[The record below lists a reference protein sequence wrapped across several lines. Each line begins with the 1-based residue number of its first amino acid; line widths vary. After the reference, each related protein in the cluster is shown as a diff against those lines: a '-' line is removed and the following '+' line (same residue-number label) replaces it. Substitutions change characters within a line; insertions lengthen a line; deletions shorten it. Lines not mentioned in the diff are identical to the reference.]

1 MQFVQLTK
9 KSIIII
15 NVHENQ
21 STLLQRNFYMKK
33 LLTSVAA
40 ASMILV
46 RAFGTASIATAAP
59 VAHNNPVAVTGTGV
73 CNTPG
78 GQEYAKDPVKVYY

>member
-1 MQFVQLTK
+1 
-9 KSIIII
+9 
-15 NVHENQ
+15 
-21 STLLQRNFYMKK
+21 MKK

-46 RAFGTASIATAAP
+46 GAFGTASIATAAP
-59 VAHNNPVAVTGTGV
+59 VAHNNPVAVTGTDV

-78 GQEYAKDPVKVYY
+78 GQEYAKDPVKVYYSFAGPIKSVYYIFNGCLPHK